1 MFSCF
6 LLFITLVEGWRT
18 LSISTRDSN
27 ASDRDTV
34 TNPMSNLSTGGSM
47 SASGG
52 TAVGSTRPF
61 SNGRSI
67 MAHIQSAAQDGD
79 RPSDAPR
86 GKGLPNMPSAA
97 VLKGPGGDSSA
108 GSSLDELDMPV
119 TKASAGSS
127 GSAGAMH
134 APVDISSAPGAP
146 SGSPADAGRG
156 SNGGLRKQGSGRII
170 AMIQAPFRERFN
182 SANGAD
188 ITPRPSSVAPRA
200 PLGASTTY
208 NQRLRMM
215 RDATAGIAFLHAQG
229 YMHCDLKSL
238 NFLVAEVSF

>member
-1 MFSCF
+1 
-6 LLFITLVEGWRT
+6 
-18 LSISTRDSN
+18 
-27 ASDRDTV
+27 
-34 TNPMSNLSTGGSM
+34 M
-47 SASGG
+47 SAPGG

-79 RPSDAPR
+79 RPSDAQR
-86 GKGLPNMPSAA
+86 GKGLLNMPSAA

-127 GSAGAMH
+127 GSAGVMH
-134 APVDISSAPGAP
+134 APVDISSATAPP
-146 SGSPADAGRG
+146 SGSPGDAGRG
-156 SNGGLRKQGSGRII
+156 SIGGLRKQGSGRII

-182 SANGAD
+182 SAD

-215 RDATAGIAFLHAQG
+215 RDATAGIAFLHEQG

-238 NFLVAEVSF
+238 NFLVAEVRSWRFYCRD